1 VIHSD
6 RLVGI
11 SLGKIM
17 LKPGDIAIVS
27 GARTP
32 FGRYCGKLKD
42 FTAQEL
48 GAIAAKGAMER
59 ASVDPKEVDH
69 AVFGN
74 AQQTS
79 GDALYGA
86 RHVGLRAGL
95 PIEVP
100 ALTVNRLCG
109 SGMQAIVNAAQ
120 LVQLDEAKVVL
131 AGGMEAMSQA
141 PFVIR
146 GRDGFTLAPGGKL
159 EDSLMVALL
168 DSYCGLYMANTA
180 ELYGE
185 EQGITRQA
193 QDEFALRSQKCAEDA
208 YKAGRLQEELVP
220 VPLRNHKGE
229 ATGESLTEDDHRR
242 PQTTLEGLGK
252 LKAAFG
258 KNGTVTAGNASGIVD
273 GAAAV
278 VVMSMEEARK
288 RNLMPLGRIVSW
300 GIAGVEPKLMGRGP
314 VPASKIALQ
323 KAGMSLEYMDL
334 IEVNE
339 AFAAQYLAVEKE
351 LGLDREKVNVNGGA
365 IALGHPLGATGTRLV
380 ITLLYELRRRKKKY
394 GLATACIGGGQ
405 GIAMIVETLLNF

>member
-1 VIHSD
+1 
-6 RLVGI
+6 
-11 SLGKIM
+11 M

-48 GAIAAKGAMER
+48 GAIAVKGAIER
-59 ASVDPKEVDH
+59 AGLDPKEFDH
-69 AVFGN
+69 VVFGN

-95 PIEVP
+95 PIEIP

-109 SGMQAIVNAAQ
+109 SGMQSIVNAAQ
-120 LVQLDEAKVVL
+120 MVQLGEANVVL

-168 DSYCGLYMANTA
+168 DTYCGLYMANTA

-185 EQGITRQA
+185 QQGITRQA
-193 QDEFALRSQKCAEDA
+193 QDEFALRSQQLADAA
-208 YKAGRLQEELVP
+208 YKDGRLQEELVP
-220 VPLRNHKGE
+220 VPLRDRKGE
-229 ATGESLTEDDHRR
+229 PSGETLSEDDHRR
-242 PQTTLEGLGK
+242 PQTTMEGLTK
-252 LKAAFG
+252 LKPAFG
-258 KNGTVTAGNASGIVD
+258 KNGSVTAGNASGIVD
-273 GAAAV
+273 GGAAV
-278 VVMSMEEARK
+278 VVMSLEDAGK
-288 RNLMPLGRIVSW
+288 RGIAPLGRIVGW

-314 VPASKIALQ
+314 VPATKVALQ
-323 KAGMSLEYMDL
+323 KAGLTLDYIDL

-351 LGLDREKVNVNGGA
+351 LGLDRDKVNVNGGA

-405 GIAMIVETLLNF
+405 GIAMVVESLN

>member
-1 VIHSD
+1 
-6 RLVGI
+6 
-11 SLGKIM
+11 M

-42 FTAQEL
+42 FSAQEL
-48 GAIAAKGAMER
+48 GAIAAKGALER
-59 ASVDPKEVDH
+59 AGVDPKDVDH

-95 PIEVP
+95 PVETP

-109 SGMQAIVNAAQ
+109 SGMQAIVSAAQ
-120 LVQLDEAKVVL
+120 MIQLGEASVVL

-146 GRDGFTLAPGGKL
+146 GRDGFSLAPGGKL

-168 DSYCGLYMANTA
+168 DTFCGLYMANTA

-185 EQGITRQA
+185 QQGISRQA
-193 QDEFALRSQKCAEDA
+193 QDEFALRSQQCADAA
-208 YKAGRLQEELVP
+208 YKAGRIQEELVP
-220 VPLRNHKGE
+220 VSLKDRKGE
-229 ATGESLTEDDHRR
+229 PSGEALTEDDHRR
-242 PQTTLEGLGK
+242 PQTTMEGLAK
-252 LKAAFG
+252 LKPAFG

-273 GAAAV
+273 GGSAV
-278 VVMSMEEARK
+278 LVMSLEEATK
-288 RNLMPLGRIVSW
+288 RGLKPMGRVVSW
-300 GIAGVEPKLMGRGP
+300 GIAGVDPKLMGRGP
-314 VPASKIALQ
+314 VPATKIALQ
-323 KAGMSLEYMDL
+323 KAGLTLDYIDL

-351 LGLDREKVNVNGGA
+351 LGLDREKTNVNGGA

-380 ITLLYELRRRKKKY
+380 ITLLYELHRRKKKY

-405 GIAMIVETLLNF
+405 GIAMIVESLN

>member
-1 VIHSD
+1 
-6 RLVGI
+6 
-11 SLGKIM
+11 M

-48 GAIAAKGAMER
+48 GAIAGEGAIKR
-59 ASVDPKEVDH
+59 AGLDPKEFDH
-69 AVFGN
+69 VVFGN

-95 PIEVP
+95 PIETA

-109 SGMQAIVNAAQ
+109 SGMQSIVNAAQ
-120 LVQLDEAKVVL
+120 MVQLGEANVVL

-168 DSYCGLYMANTA
+168 DTYCGLYMANTA

-185 EQGITRQA
+185 QQGITRQA
-193 QDEFALRSQKCAEDA
+193 QDELALRSQQKADA
-208 YKAGRLQEELVP
+208 AYLEGRMQEELVP
-220 VPLRNHKGE
+220 VPLKSSKGE
-229 ATGESLTEDDHRR
+229 AAGEMFSEDDHRR
-242 PQTTLEGLGK
+242 PQTTMEGLAK
-252 LKAAFG
+252 LRPAFG

-278 VVMSMEEARK
+278 VVM
-288 RNLMPLGRIVSW
+288 
-300 GIAGVEPKLMGRGP
+300 
-314 VPASKIALQ
+314 
-323 KAGMSLEYMDL
+323 
-334 IEVNE
+334 
-339 AFAAQYLAVEKE
+339 AVEQAQKR
-351 LGLDREKVNVNGGA
+351 D
-365 IALGHPLGATGTRLV
+365 
-380 ITLLYELRRRKKKY
+380 
-394 GLATACIGGGQ
+394 
-405 GIAMIVETLLNF
+405 LN

>member
-1 VIHSD
+1 
-6 RLVGI
+6 
-11 SLGKIM
+11 M
-17 LKPGDIAIVS
+17 LKIGDIAIVS

-32 FGRYCGKLKD
+32 FGRYCGKLKN

-48 GAIAAKGAMER
+48 GAVAAKGAIER
-59 ASVDPKEVDH
+59 SGIDVKDFDH
-69 AVFGN
+69 VVFGN

-95 PIEVP
+95 PIETP

-109 SGMQAIVNAAQ
+109 SGMQAIVSGAQ
-120 LVQLDEAKVVL
+120 LIQTDEAKIVL

-168 DSYCGLYMANTA
+168 DSYCGSYMANTA
-180 ELYGE
+180 ELYGS
-185 EQGITRQA
+185 QKGITREM
-193 QDEFALRSQKCAEDA
+193 QDELALRSQKCADDA
-208 YKAGRLQEELVP
+208 YKAGKLQEELVP
-220 VPLRNHKGE
+220 VPLRDYKGE
-229 ATGESLTEDDHRR
+229 PTGESLSEDDHRR
-242 PQTTLEGLGK
+242 PQTTMEGLAK
-252 LKAAFG
+252 LKPAFG

-273 GAAAV
+273 GGAAV
-278 VVMSMEEARK
+278 VMMSIDEARK
-288 RNLMPLGRIVSW
+288 RNIVPLGRIVSW
-300 GIAGVEPKLMGRGP
+300 AVAGVEPKVMGRGP
-314 VPASKIALQ
+314 VPASQLALQ

-351 LGLDREKVNVNGGA
+351 LELDREKVNVNGGA

>member
-1 VIHSD
+1 
-6 RLVGI
+6 
-11 SLGKIM
+11 M
-17 LKPGDIAIVS
+17 LKAGEIAIVS
-27 GARTP
+27 GVRTP
-32 FGRYCGKLKD
+32 MGRYCGRLKD
-42 FTAQEL
+42 FTAMEL
-48 GAIAAKGAMER
+48 GAIAAREAIQRAGVGAQEF
-59 ASVDPKEVDH
+59 DH
-69 AVFGN
+69 VVFGN

-95 PIEVP
+95 PIETP

-120 LVQLDEAKVVL
+120 MVQLDEASVVL

-146 GRDGFTLAPGGKL
+146 GRDGFTLSPGGKL

-168 DSYCGLYMANTA
+168 DSYCGLNMANTA
-180 ELYGE
+180 ELYAE
-185 EQGITRQA
+185 QQGITRQM
-193 QDEFALRSQKCAEDA
+193 QDEYALRSQQCADDA
-208 YKAGRLQEELVP
+208 YKAGRMQEELVP
-220 VPLRNHKGE
+220 VPLKNARGE
-229 ATGESLTEDDHRR
+229 LTGEMFTEDDHRR
-242 PQTTLEGLGK
+242 PQTTLEGLAK
-252 LKAAFG
+252 LRPSFG

-278 VVMSMEEARK
+278 VVMSVENAQK
-288 RNLMPLGRIVSW
+288 RNLRPLGRIVGW
-300 GIAGVEPKLMGRGP
+300 GTSGVDPKVMGRGP
-314 VPASKIALQ
+314 VPASKLALQ
-323 KAGMSLEYMDL
+323 RAGLTLDYVSL

-365 IALGHPLGATGTRLV
+365 IALGHPLGATGARLV
-380 ITLLYELRRRKKKY
+380 ITLLYELRRRKQKY

-405 GIAMIVETLLNF
+405 GIAMVVECLQ

>member
-1 VIHSD
+1 
-6 RLVGI
+6 
-11 SLGKIM
+11 M
-17 LKPGDIAIVS
+17 LRPGDIAIVS

-48 GAIAAKGAMER
+48 GGVAAKGAIDR
-59 ASVDPKEVDH
+59 AAIDPREFDH
-69 AVFGN
+69 VVFGN

-95 PIEVP
+95 PIETP

-120 LVQLDEAKVVL
+120 MIQLGEAKIVL

-185 EQGITRQA
+185 QQGITRQA
-193 QDEFALRSQKCAEDA
+193 QDEFALRSQQLADDA
-208 YKAGRLQEELVP
+208 YKSGRLQEELVP
-220 VPLRNHKGE
+220 VPLKDRKGE
-229 ATGESLTEDDHRR
+229 PSGEMLSEDDHRR
-242 PQTTLEGLGK
+242 PQTTMEGLAK
-252 LKAAFG
+252 LKPAFG
-258 KNGTVTAGNASGIVD
+258 KSGTVTAGNASGIVD

-278 VVMSMEEARK
+278 VLMSLEEARK
-288 RNLMPLGRIVSW
+288 R
-300 GIAGVEPKLMGRGP
+300 
-314 VPASKIALQ
+314 
-323 KAGMSLEYMDL
+323 
-334 IEVNE
+334 
-339 AFAAQYLAVEKE
+339 
-351 LGLDREKVNVNGGA
+351 
-365 IALGHPLGATGTRLV
+365 
-380 ITLLYELRRRKKKY
+380 
-394 GLATACIGGGQ
+394 
-405 GIAMIVETLLNF
+405 

>member
-1 VIHSD
+1 
-6 RLVGI
+6 
-11 SLGKIM
+11 M

-32 FGRYCGKLKD
+32 FGRYCGKIKD
-42 FTAQEL
+42 YTAQEL
-48 GAIAAKGAMER
+48 GAIAGKAAIARAGSDGA
-59 ASVDPKEVDH
+59 AIDPKEFDH
-69 AVFGN
+69 VVFGN

-95 PIEVP
+95 PIETP

-120 LVQLDEAKVVL
+120 MIQTDEAKVVL

-141 PFVIR
+141 PFSIR

-168 DSYCGLYMANTA
+168 DSYCGMQMAATA

-185 EQGITRQA
+185 QQGITRQA
-193 QDEFALRSQKCAEDA
+193 QDEFALRSQQRADAA
-208 YKAGRLQEELVP
+208 YKEGRIQEELTP
-220 VPLRNHKGE
+220 VPLRNSKGE
-229 ATGESLTEDDHRR
+229 ATGEQLTEDDHRR
-242 PQTTLEGLGK
+242 PQTTMEGLAKLRASFGPSRGK
-252 LKAAFG
+252 P
-258 KNGTVTAGNASGIVD
+258 GTVTAGNASGIVD

-278 VVMSMEEARK
+278 VVMALEEAQK
-288 RNLMPLGRIVSW
+288 RNLKPLGRIVNW
-300 GIAGVEPKLMGRGP
+300 GIAGVDPKIMGSGP
-314 VPASKIALQ
+314 VPATKTALQ
-323 KAGMSLEYMDL
+323 RAGMNLDSVDL

-405 GIAMIVETLLNF
+405 GIAMVVESFQ